1 MATIIVETG
10 SIVAGANSYVST
22 ATLTTYAADRGVT
35 LTGDLTVLLLKAMD
49 YVDNLP
55 FKGIK
60 STKDQPLQW
69 PRLSVYVDGY
79 PVNGTEIPSILKNGL
94 MECAIAIFQNN
105 DPLQNSP
112 IAIKRQKVDVI
123 EVEYADGAAQY
134 EINRRVMNYL
144 KKLLGS
150 TSGGNVITVSK
161 G

>member
-10 SIVAGANSYVST
+10 SIVAGANSYVSS
-22 ATLTTYAADRGVT
+22 AELTTYATDRGIT
-35 LTGDLTVLLLKAMD
+35 LTGDLTALLLKSMD
-49 YVDNLP
+49 YVDNLA

-69 PRLSVYVDGY
+69 PRLSVYLDGY
-79 PVNGTEIPSILKNGL
+79 PVNGTEIPNILKNGQ

-112 IAIKRQKVDVI
+112 IAVKRQKVDVI
-123 EVEYADGAAQY
+123 EIEYADGAAQY

-144 KKLLGS
+144 KKLLAGS
-150 TSGGNVITVSK
+150 TGGNVITVNK